1 MNRRVLGA
9 LTALPLAIT
18 GFGTASATPAGPQ
31 LEPEYTD
38 GVYIV
43 QMIDPP
49 IAANEGQVPGYAPT
63 KPGKGKKI
71 NPKSAHVKKYAG
83 HLKSQHDAALG
94 KSGVSAS
101 KKLYDYSF
109 TYNGFAAKLTG
120 SEAAKLAKANGVV
133 NVQKSQTYTI
143 DTSSTPT
150 FLGLD
155 AKKGLWS
162 QLGGTKSAGED
173 VLIGVIDSGIWP
185 ENLSFSDKVDNKGVP
200 STTGKVAYGALTGHE
215 PFCQV
220 GEDFTAKD
228 CTNKLYVARYYNQG
242 HGGDAGINKDRPW
255 EYNSPRDYN
264 GHGSHTAGTAGGN
277 FGTPVTGQTSVIGPD
292 GVSGMA
298 PRARIA
304 AYKALWSTETGDTA
318 SGTGVDLVAAIDQA
332 VEDGVDVIN
341 YSISGSQTNF
351 ADPVEIS
358 FMFAADAGVF
368 VAASA
373 GNSGPAASTV
383 AHPSPWITT
392 VAAGTHNRA
401 TTTTLHLGNGQTYTG
416 PSVADHGV
424 SGDFIYAG
432 DAAAKGGDE
441 KPAGTN
447 STKAELC
454 FSSADGGLALD
465 KAKVAGKIVL
475 CDRGATARVNKSLA
489 VQEAGGI
496 GMVLVNI
503 PGGADGL
510 NADFHTIPS
519 VHLPIAASDALHAY
533 AKTAGA
539 TATIDKF
546 TLSFE
551 AEAPF
556 TAEFSSRGPL
566 TAGAGDLLKPDLI
579 APGQDILA
587 AYSPSVNGDEFN
599 MISGTSMSSPHVAG
613 LAALLKDRHPDWS
626 PMAIKSALMT
636 TGYDVKD
643 DTDAAQKAFRQ
654 GAGHVDPN
662 KAASPGLVYDS
673 NANDWLAF
681 LCGTTKAIIPG
692 VCKDLV
698 DRGYSTDASD
708 MNVASIAIGDLA
720 GSQTITRRVT
730 NVDSTPSTYHASVT
744 GVPGFDVKVTPNK
757 LQLKPGE
764 TKEFKVTIST
774 TSAEVGKYAGGYL
787 NWKFGNRNVRSPI
800 VVKPVAL
807 AAPAQVNASPS
818 GASYDVTFGYSGEFT
833 ASARGLVKST
843 ETKDSVPD
851 DPGDD
856 INGAI
861 GTPSV
866 RQLPFTVQ
874 QGTTHARWSLFGAGH
889 PGDDLDLYLFQNQG
903 GRWVNIEVSGNAGS
917 NEEINLVNPQPG
929 QYLMLVHG
937 WGVVSGSTPTPFT
950 LHSWLLG
957 PNPAG
962 NMTVAAPASATV
974 GQKGSLALSF
984 TGLTAGKWLGSVAYS
999 GSSNMP
1005 NPTIVR
1011 VDVP

>member
-18 GFGTASATPAGPQ
+18 GFGAVSANAAGPDLDSQ
-31 LEPEYTD
+31 YTD
-38 GVYIV
+38 GLYIV
-43 QMIDPP
+43 QMVDLP
-49 IAANEGQVPGYAPT
+49 IAAYDGKVPGYAPT

-83 HLKSQHDAALG
+83 HLKDKHDAALRTAG
-94 KSGVSAS
+94 APTS

-109 TYNGFAAKLTG
+109 TYNGFAAQLTG
-120 SEAAKLAKANGVV
+120 VEAAKLAKTSGVV
-133 NVQKSQTYTI
+133 NVQKSQTYEI
-143 DTSSTPT
+143 DTSSTPS

-185 ENLSFSDKVDNKGVP
+185 ENLSFSDKVDNSGVP
-200 STTGKVAYGALTGHE
+200 STEGKVAYGALPGHE

-220 GEDFTAKD
+220 GEEFAAKD
-228 CTNKLYVARYYNQG
+228 CTNKLYVARYYNAG
-242 HGGDAGINKDRPW
+242 HGGDAGIDRDRPW

-264 GHGSHTAGTAGGN
+264 GHGSHTAGTSGGN
-277 FGTPVTGQTSVIGPD
+277 YATPVTGQTSVIGPD

-298 PRARIA
+298 PRARVA
-304 AYKALWSTETGDTA
+304 AYKALWSTEDGSTA
-318 SGTGVDLVAAIDQA
+318 SGSGVDLVAAIDQA

-351 ADPVEIS
+351 ADPVEIA
-358 FMFAADAGVF
+358 FLFAADAGVF

-373 GNSGPAASTV
+373 GNSGPTASTV

-416 PSVADHGV
+416 PSVADHAV

-432 DAAAKGGDE
+432 DA
-441 KPAGTN
+441 
-447 STKAELC
+447 KAEGATDEQAQLC
-454 FSSADGGLALD
+454 YSSADGALALD
-465 KAKVAGKIVL
+465 PAKVAGKIVL

-533 AKTAGA
+533 AQTAGA

-546 TLSFE
+546 TLSFD

-566 TAGAGDLLKPDLI
+566 TAGGGDLLKPDVI

-587 AYSPSVNGDEFN
+587 AYSPSVGGEEFN

-613 LAALLKDRHPDWS
+613 LAALLRDLHPDWS
-626 PMAIKSALMT
+626 PMMIKSALMT

-643 DTDAAQKAFRQ
+643 DTDAAGRTFRQ

-673 NANDWLAF
+673 NRYDWFAF
-681 LCGTTKAIIPG
+681 LCGTTKAVG
-692 VCKDLV
+692 AATCEGLV
-698 DRGYSTDASD
+698 SKGYSTDASD
-708 MNVASIAIGDLA
+708 MNVPSIAIGDLA
-720 GSQTITRRVT
+720 GSQTVTRRVT
-730 NVDSTPSTYHASVT
+730 NMDRTPGTYHASVT

-757 LQLKPGE
+757 LQLNPGE
-764 TKEFKVTIST
+764 TKEFKVTITAT
-774 TSAEVGKYAGGYL
+774 TAEPGKYAA
-787 NWKFGNRNVRSPI
+787 GNLTWRHGNTSVRSPI
-800 VVKPVAL
+800 VVKSVAM
-807 AAPAQVNASPS
+807 AAPAQVTAKAGGSV
-818 GASYDVTFGYSGEFT
+818 SYDVTFGYTGDFT
-833 ASARGLVKST
+833 ATPRGLVKGNT
-843 ETKDSVPD
+843 EQIALSD
-851 DPGDD
+851 DPG
-856 INGAI
+856 NSFSPSL
-861 GTPSV
+861 GTG
-866 RQLPFTVQ
+866 TVLLRPVVAP
-874 QGTTHARWSLFGAGH
+874 GTTYLRFATYDTGD
-889 PGDDLDLYLFQNQG
+889 GDDLDLYLYNPQGQN
-903 GRWVNIEVSGNAGS
+903 IALSGNEGSSEQISLHNPAAGTY
-917 NEEINLVNPQPG
+917 
-929 QYLMLVHG
+929 YLFVHG
-937 WGVVSGSTPTPFT
+937 YDIAEPDTPVTVYD
-950 LHSWLLG
+950 WKLG
-957 PNPAG
+957 TADAG
-962 NMTVAAPASATV
+962 NLEVTAPASAKTAQTSTITV
-974 GQKGSLALSF
+974 TPSS
-984 TGLTAGKWLGSVAYS
+984 GLTTGKWLGSVAYGGTS
-999 GSSNMP
+999 DLP
-1005 NPTIVR
+1005 NPTIVQ

>member
-31 LEPEYTD
+31 LESEFTD

-49 IAANEGQVPGYAPT
+49 VAAYEGEVPGYAPT
-63 KPGKGKKI
+63 KPGKGKKV

-83 HLKSQHDAALG
+83 HLKNKHDAALRT
-94 KSGVSAS
+94 SGAPAS

-133 NVQKSQTYTI
+133 NVQKSQMYTI

-155 AKKGLWS
+155 AKKGLWA

-185 ENLSFSDKVDNKGVP
+185 ENLSFSDKVDNKGIP
-200 STTGKVAYGALTGHE
+200 SAEGKTAYGALPGHE
-215 PFCQV
+215 PFCQT
-220 GEDFTAKD
+220 GEDFTEKD

-242 HGGDAGINKDRPW
+242 HGGDAGIDRDRPW

-264 GHGSHTAGTAGGN
+264 GHGSHTAGTSGGN

-304 AYKALWSTETGDTA
+304 AYKALWSTKAGDTA
-318 SGTGVDLVAAIDQA
+318 SGSGVDLVAAIDQA
-332 VEDGVDVIN
+332 VADGVDVIN
-341 YSISGSQTNF
+341 YSISGSSTNF
-351 ADPVEIS
+351 ADAVEIA
-358 FMFAADAGVF
+358 FLNAADAGVF

-392 VAAGTHNRA
+392 VAAGTHNRE

-424 SGDFIYAG
+424 TGDLVYAG
-432 DAAAKGGDE
+432 DVAK
-441 KPAGTN
+441 AGVDA
-447 STKAELC
+447 KQAQLC
-454 FSSADGGLALD
+454 YSSVDDGGLALD
-465 KAKVAGKIVL
+465 PAKVAGKIVL
-475 CDRGATARVNKSLA
+475 CDRGDTARVNKSLA

-519 VHLPIAASDALHAY
+519 VHLPIAASEALHAY

-546 TLSFE
+546 TLSTD
-551 AEAPF
+551 AKAPF

-566 TAGAGDLLKPDLI
+566 TAGGGDLLKPDLI

-587 AYSPSVNGDEFN
+587 AYSPSVDGEEFN

-636 TGYDVKD
+636 SAYDVLDGKA
-643 DTDAAQKAFRQ
+643 TDPSVIFSQ

-662 KAASPGLVYDS
+662 KAADATLVYDS
-673 NANDWLAF
+673 DASDWLAF
-681 LCGTTKAIIPG
+681 LCGSTKAVKAD
-692 VCKDLV
+692 VCAGLKAE
-698 DRGYSTDASD
+698 GYSFDPSD
-708 MNVASIAIGDLA
+708 MNVPSIAIGDLA
-720 GSQTITRRVT
+720 GSQTVTRRVT
-730 NVDSTPSTYHASVT
+730 NVDRTPGTYHASVT
-744 GVPGFDVKVTPNK
+744 GLEGFDVKVTPNK

-764 TKEFKVTIST
+764 TKEFKVTFAR

-787 NWKFGNRNVRSPI
+787 TWKFGNRTVRSPM

-807 AAPAQVNASPS
+807 AAPAQVTATA
-818 GASYDVTFGYSGEFT
+818 GATTSYDVTFGYTGDFT
-833 ASARGLVKST
+833 ATPRGLVKAAERKLAISQGQQPNYAVT
-843 ETKDSVPD
+843 VP
-851 DPGDD
+851 
-856 INGAI
+856 A
-861 GTPSV
+861 
-866 RQLPFTVQ
+866 
-874 QGTTHARWSLFGAGH
+874 GTTLARFSLFDTGN
-889 PGDDLDLYLFQNQG
+889 GDDLDLYLFNSSLQQIAG
-903 GRWVNIEVSGNAGS
+903 SGNEGS
-917 NEEINLVNPQPG
+917 NEQIDLVNPAPG
-929 QYLMLVHG
+929 TYYVLVHG
-937 WGVVSGSTPTPFT
+937 YSVKTPNTPISVYSWNLGS
-950 LHSWLLG
+950 SA
-957 PNPAG
+957 AG
-962 NMTVAAPASATV
+962 NLSVKAPATATTGQSGKVELSV
-974 GQKGSLALSF
+974 GALS
-984 TGLTAGKWLGSVAYS
+984 AGKWLGAVDYGGA
-999 GSSNMP
+999 GDAP
-1005 NPTIVR
+1005 KPTIVR
-1011 VDVP
+1011 VDAP

>member
-18 GFGTASATPAGPQ
+18 GFGTASANPAGPQ
-31 LEPEYTD
+31 LESPYTD

-49 IAANEGQVPGYAPT
+49 IAAYEGQVPGYAPT
-63 KPGKGKKI
+63 KPGKGQKV

-83 HLKSQHDAALG
+83 HLKSQHDAALR
-94 KSGVSAS
+94 KSGASAG

-120 SEAAKLAKANGVV
+120 SEAAKLAKTSGVL

-200 STTGKVAYGALTGHE
+200 SAAGKVAYGALPGHE

-220 GEDFTAKD
+220 GEEFTAKD

-242 HGGDAGINKDRPW
+242 HGGDAGIAKDRPW

-264 GHGSHTAGTAGGN
+264 GHGSHTAGTSGGN

-304 AYKALWSTETGDTA
+304 AYKALWSTESGDTA
-318 SGTGVDLVAAIDQA
+318 SGSGVDLVAAIDQA
-332 VEDGVDVIN
+332 VADGVDVIN

-358 FMFAADAGVF
+358 FLFAADAGVF

-416 PSVADHGV
+416 PSVAEHAV
-424 SGDFIYAG
+424 SGDLVYAG
-432 DAAAKGGDE
+432 DVAAAN
-441 KPAGTN
+441 ANATQ
-447 STKAELC
+447 AQLC
-454 FSSADGGLALD
+454 YSSLD
-465 KAKVAGKIVL
+465 IKEGEVLPLDPAKVAGKIVV

-496 GMVLVNI
+496 GMVLVNVA
-503 PGGADGL
+503 GGADGL

-546 TLSFE
+546 TLSTD

-566 TAGAGDLLKPDLI
+566 TAGGGDLLKPDLI

-587 AYSPSVNGDEFN
+587 AYSPSVAGDEFN

-613 LAALLKDRHPDWS
+613 LAALLKDLHPDWS

-643 DTDAAQKAFRQ
+643 DTDAASRTFRQ

-673 NANDWLAF
+673 NVYDWFAF
-681 LCGTTKAIIPG
+681 LCGTTKAVGPG
-692 VCKDLV
+692 TCDVLTGA
-698 DRGYSTDASD
+698 GYSTDASD
-708 MNVASIAIGDLA
+708 MNVPSIAIGDLA
-720 GSQTITRRVT
+720 GSQTVTRRVT
-730 NVDSTPSTYHASVT
+730 NVDSKSTTYHASVT

-757 LQLKPGE
+757 LKLSPGE
-764 TKEFKVTIST
+764 TKEFKVTITAT
-774 TSAEVGKYAGGYL
+774 TAEPGKYAA
-787 NWKFGNRNVRSPI
+787 GNLTWRHGNTSVRSPI
-800 VVKPVAL
+800 VVKSVAL
-807 AAPAQVNASPS
+807 AAPAQVTAKS
-818 GASYDVTFGYSGEFT
+818 GGSVSYDVTFGFAGDFT
-833 ASARGLVKST
+833 ATPRGLVKGNTQQIALS
-843 ETKDSVPD
+843 D
-851 DPGDD
+851 DPGNSFAPA
-856 INGAI
+856 IPPGA
-861 GTPSV
+861 GTVLLRPV
-866 RQLPFTVQ
+866 VAA
-874 QGTTHARWSLFGAGH
+874 GTTYVRFATYDTGN
-889 PGDDLDLYLFQNQG
+889 GDDLDLYLFDPQG
-903 GRWVNIEVSGNAGS
+903 RQVALSGNEGSGEQISLHNPAAGTY
-917 NEEINLVNPQPG
+917 
-929 QYLMLVHG
+929 YLFVHG
-937 WGVVSGSTPTPFT
+937 YQMAEADTPVTVYD
-950 LHSWLLG
+950 WKLG
-957 PNPAG
+957 TADAG
-962 NMTVAAPASATV
+962 NLTVTAPATAKTGGQGTIKVDVAT
-974 GQKGSLALSF
+974 LE
-984 TGLTAGKWLGSVAYS
+984 AGKWLGSVAYGGAS
-999 GSSNMP
+999 DLP
-1005 NPTIVR
+1005 NPTIVQ